1 MAGFAIYN
9 ALGLDRNFAD
19 YRTIADESQR
29 TESLTADFTRMLV
42 LARDELASPDEER
55 RERITAM
62 SDQVRAQI
70 VDATQVTSSDERRA
84 MLASIVLSYDEFER
98 GVEELFAVDCA
109 IARNRHR

>member
-1 MAGFAIYN
+1 
-9 ALGLDRNFAD
+9 
-19 YRTIADESQR
+19 
-29 TESLTADFTRMLV
+29 MLV

-70 VDATQVTSSDERRA
+70 VDATELTSSDERRA

-98 GVEELFAVDCA
+98 GVEELFAVDA
-109 IARNRHR
+109 QFARNRHR